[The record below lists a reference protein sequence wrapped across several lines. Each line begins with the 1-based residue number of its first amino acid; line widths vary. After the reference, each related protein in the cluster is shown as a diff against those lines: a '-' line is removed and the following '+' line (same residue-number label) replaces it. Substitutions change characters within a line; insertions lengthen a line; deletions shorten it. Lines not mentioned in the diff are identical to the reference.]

1 MIPTPQPNTIYDL
14 VNIPLALTNWRAKGR
29 HCVGQMQLTTGAV
42 LKSLGDISEVQ
53 MRLTTEATHLPESQG
68 QVSLE
73 GPNPAHNG
81 RREREEEEEAE
92 GKGVSDKNLN
102 CDLVVARLI
111 WCHCDIIILII
122 VQDDW
127 AVVIYTYY
135 TLPTRFEP

>member
-1 MIPTPQPNTIYDL
+1 MTHSSKHNKHGIGKMIPTPQPNTIYDL

-111 WCHCDIIILII
+111 
-122 VQDDW
+122 
-127 AVVIYTYY
+127 
-135 TLPTRFEP
+135 